1 MNKHRHINTFEVIL
15 IVLVVI
21 TIALMTN
28 AIFNWFDPLK
38 EWLWGITFGEL
49 EQQTN
54 SLIDQLM
61 Y

>member
-1 MNKHRHINTFEVIL
+1 MNKQRHINTFEVIL
-15 IVLVVI
+15 ILLVVI

-28 AIFNWFDPLK
+28 AIFNWIDPLK
-38 EWLWGITFGEL
+38 EWFWNLTFGEL
-49 EQQTN
+49 EHQTN

>member
-1 MNKHRHINTFEVIL
+1 MNRRIHTFDVIIIL
-15 IVLVVI
+15 LVVI

-28 AIFNWFDPLK
+28 AIFNWFDSLK
-38 EWLWGITFGEL
+38 EWFWSITFGEL